1 MDCIL
6 DAPSAR
12 QQSHRLSVESY
23 HHLGD
28 IGLLSTD
35 VELLDG
41 YIIKK
46 MPKSPLHRL
55 IVRRLFDLLIALL
68 PAGFTVNKEDP
79 LTTISSEPEPD
90 ISVVRGGSEDYAQ
103 RHPATAELV
112 IEVAVN
118 SEEIDLR
125 KAPIYAEA
133 GVKEYWIVEP
143 AAKQV
148 IVFRSPKGRVYEQ
161 RTVCDAAQVVTC
173 AALPDVRVV
182 LAELFA

>member
-12 QQSHRLSVESY
+12 QQSYRLSVASY
-23 HHLGD
+23 HHLGEL
-28 IGLLSTD
+28 GLLSTD

-41 YIIKK
+41 FIIKK

-55 IVRRLFDLLIALL
+55 IVRRLFDLLIKLL

-79 LTTISSEPEPD
+79 LTTIGSEPEPD
-90 ISVVRGGSEDYAQ
+90 ISVVRGGSEDYARQ
-103 RHPATAELV
+103 HPATAELV

-118 SEEIDLR
+118 SEEIDFR
-125 KAPIYAEA
+125 KAAIYAEA

-143 AAKQV
+143 IAKKV
-148 IVFRSPKGRVYEQ
+148 TVFRSPKGRTYEK
-161 RTVCDAAQVVTC
+161 TVVHDAAHVVTC
-173 AALPDVRVV
+173 AVLPDVRIV